1 VGGVAAVG
9 IPFPIDPS
17 SLCCGPERTART
29 CGDVGAGVPT
39 ALASFDHPDDIAST
53 ERAARPL
60 EIALDLSRVALVR
73 LPEARADG
81 EGPS

>member
-1 VGGVAAVG
+1 MWAPV
-9 IPFPIDPS
+9 
-17 SLCCGPERTART
+17 
-29 CGDVGAGVPT
+29 VPT
-39 ALASFDHPDDIAST
+39 ALASVDHPDDIAST

-60 EIALDLSRVALVR
+60 EMALDLSRVALVR